1 MWLISDLLEGNLGA
15 TERANDTTTF
25 LIIFLLF
32 LVSFFIIGAAFEK
45 YKPRFGHETGVT
57 IILGM
62 IFSGFFYW
70 GNGAN
75 RTLIEVWGFKS
86 TVFFDVMLPPII
98 FNSGFNMRRK
108 KFFQN
113 IGNIM
118 IFGLCVTFFCFILY
132 SSCSW
137 WVLNNMNLTMT
148 QYSSDINP
156 VKNTIPIQMT
166 TMKLLL
172 FTSLLC
178 SSDVVA
184 AVSIVDFEA

>member
-132 SSCSW
+132 SACSW